1 MAANSSIVL
10 TQLDFDSYKDS
21 LKTFLRSQDRFKDYD
36 FDGSNLSVLLD
47 VLSYNTYQNA
57 FYLNMISNEM
67 FLDSAKLRDSVI
79 SHAKELNY
87 LPRSF
92 RSSSAVIQLII
103 TSTDTAK
110 RSIVIPKGTSFTSRV
125 DDFTYNFST
134 TENYVIT
141 NRTPSGSSLVYESEP
156 IRVYE
161 GNYLS
166 DTYTVNYDRPLIY
179 KISNKRVDLESLLV
193 TVFEDNGTTVQ
204 TYKRATSLFGHD
216 ENSKVF
222 FLQPGIGDTYEVVFG
237 DGVVGRK
244 PKNNS
249 ACIIEYR
256 TCNGELPNGAFKF
269 INTARIDNETNVV
282 IETITSAADGAVAE
296 DLNSIK
302 YNAPRAFTTQERA
315 VTSEDYENL
324 LKANFP
330 EINAVVAYGGEDATP
345 PQYGRIFLSIDLDE
359 VDGLPKIKEAEY
371 KKFLRSRSSVAIEPL
386 FVSPDYTY
394 LYVNTNIKYNINL
407 TGLNP
412 EDIRTLVIDS
422 ILNHASTN
430 LNNFGRTLRYSR
442 FIRDVDAAEAS
453 IISNETKIELV
464 KYLTPV
470 LSTTVTGSATTTSG
484 SLVSLATSGVVSSG
498 QNVTIDFKNPLQND
512 IPGKGSEYL
521 TGDIHVVSSS
531 TFTYNGLSNCRLED
545 DGDGAMRIVNT
556 SGTNNRTILK
566 IGTVDYDTGII
577 RINNFNI
584 TNYTGTSLK
593 IYAKPRTLDITS
605 SQNVILNIL
614 ENDVDVAIEQ
624 IRE

>member
-21 LKTFLRSQDRFKDYD
+21 LKTFLKSQDRFKDYD

-57 FYLNMISNEM
+57 FYLNMVSNEM

-92 RSSSAVIQLII
+92 RSSSATIKLII
-103 TSTDTAK
+103 TSSDASK

-141 NRTPSGSSLVYESEP
+141 NRTPSGSNFVYESEA
-156 IRVYE
+156 IRIYE

-166 DTYTVNYDRPLIY
+166 DTYTINYDRPLIY

-216 ENSKVF
+216 GNSKVF
-222 FLQPGIGDTYEVVFG
+222 FLQPGIGDAYEVVFG

-256 TCNGELPNGAFKF
+256 TCNGEIPNGAFKF
-269 INTARIDNETNVV
+269 INTARIDDEPNVV
-282 IETITSAADGAVAE
+282 IETITSATDGAVAE
-296 DLNSIK
+296 DLTSIK

-330 EINAVVAYGGEDATP
+330 EINAVVAYGGEDANP
-345 PQYGRIFLSIDLDE
+345 PQYGRIFLSIDLQE
-359 VDGLPKIKEAEY
+359 VDGLPKIKEDEY
-371 KKFLRSRSSVAIEPL
+371 KRFLRSRSSVAIEPL

-394 LYVNTNIKYNINL
+394 VYVNTNIKYNINR

-412 EDIRTLVIDS
+412 EDIRTYVIDS

-442 FIRDVDAAEAS
+442 FIRDIDSAEAS
-453 IISNETKIELV
+453 IISNETNIELV

-470 LSTTVTGSATTTSG
+470 LSTSVTSTPNATSG
-484 SLVSLATSGVVSSG
+484 SLVSIATSGVVSSG
-498 QNVTIDFKNPLQND
+498 QNVTIDFKNPLKND
-512 IPGKGSEYL
+512 VPGKGAEHL
-521 TGDIHVVSSS
+521 LGDIHVVSSS
-531 TFTYNGLSNCRLED
+531 TFTYNGISNCRLED
-545 DGDGAMRIVNT
+545 DGDGTVRIVAI
-556 SGTNNRTILK
+556 SGTQHRTIIN

-614 ENDVDVAIEQ
+614 ENDVDVTIEQ

>member
-584 TNYTGTSLK
+584 TNYAGTSLK

-605 SQNVILNIL
+605 TQNVILNIL